1 MSEESQA
8 IEVEVVEIDGIIP
21 AASSEF
27 RADAPPRQPE
37 RDWTSWRGQVDK
49 LDARW
54 WPLWVLLGT
63 VVALLLLVVGVFLG
77 IFFFI
82 YRIIRGML
90 RAILR

>member
-1 MSEESQA
+1 MSQESQA

-21 AASSEF
+21 AASTES
-27 RADAPPRQPE
+27 RADAPPRPPG
-37 RDWTSWRGQVDK
+37 RDWPSWQGQVRR

-63 VVALLLLVVGVFLG
+63 VVALLLLTVGVVLG
-77 IFFFI
+77 ILFLI

-90 RAILR
+90 RAVFR